1 MGNTERIAKFIVNTT
16 YNALPEEAVR
26 TAKQAITDCLG
37 CALVGSADPSAR
49 IMREYVKEIGGK
61 PEAGVIA
68 SHFRVAAPEAALAN
82 GVAGHALDYDDVA
95 MSTWIGHP
103 SVALL
108 PAILALG
115 EIYHISGK
123 KALEAYVTGFEVGAR
138 VGMAIGSAPYAKGWH
153 YTPVLGTMGAA
164 AAGAKILKLNVQQTR
179 MALGTAASL
188 VSGLVANFGTMTK
201 PFHAGSAA
209 RNGVIAA
216 TLASRGFTA
225 NENIL
230 ETPLGLC
237 KALCEEGGCNLGK
250 MVEELGTSFSIISP
264 GMEIKPYP
272 SCRFTHRAIDAM
284 LWLVEN
290 YGILA
295 ANVDK
300 VECTT
305 GELAY
310 QTLVH
315 SHPVTGLEGKFSMQY
330 CLAAALLDGKVS
342 LEQFTDEKVARA
354 KEIMEKVN
362 YRCAENSA
370 GMAWHQSHPDEVKV
384 RLKNGK
390 EYSHQVIIDKGSPQN
405 PLTKEEL
412 SLKYRD
418 CASTVLP
425 SQDIAKSFE
434 LAANLERVEDIAE
447 LTNIVNL
454 LEGG

>member
-1 MGNTERIAKFIVNTT
+1 MDETKRIAQFIVNTT
-16 YNALPEEAVR
+16 YEALPEEAVR
-26 TAKQAITDCLG
+26 IAKQGITDCLG
-37 CALVGSADPSAR
+37 CSLVGSAEPSAR

-68 SHFRVAAPEAALAN
+68 SHFRVPAPEAALAN

-115 EIYHISGK
+115 GIHHISGK
-123 KALEAYVTGFEVGAR
+123 KALEAYVIGFEVGAKI
-138 VGMAIGSAPYAKGWH
+138 GMAIGSGPYAKGWH

-179 MALGTAASL
+179 MAMGIAASL

-225 NENIL
+225 NESIM

-237 KALCEEGGCNLGK
+237 RALCEKECNLDK

-272 SCRFTHRAIDAM
+272 SCRLTHRAIDAV

-290 YGILA
+290 YGISA
-295 ANVDK
+295 ADVDK

-354 KEIMEKVN
+354 KEMVEKVN
-362 YRCAENSA
+362 YLCVENSA
-370 GMAWHQSHPDEVKV
+370 GIAWHQSHPVEVKV
-384 RLKNGK
+384 RLKDGK
-390 EYSHQVIIDKGSPQN
+390 EYSHQVMIGKGSLQN

-412 SLKYRD
+412 SSKYRD
-418 CASTVLP
+418 CASIVL
-425 SQDIAKSFE
+425 SQVDITKSFE
-434 LAANLERVEDIAE
+434 LATNLEQVEDITE
-447 LTNIVNL
+447 LMNIVNL
-454 LEGG
+454 LNRGG

>member
-1 MGNTERIAKFIVNTT
+1 MNETERIAQFIVNTT

-26 TAKQAITDCLG
+26 IAKQAITDCLG
-37 CALVGSADPSAR
+37 CALVGSAQPSAR
-49 IMREYVKEIGGK
+49 IVREYVKEIGGK
-61 PEAGVIA
+61 AEAGVVA
-68 SHFRVAAPEAALAN
+68 SYFRAPAPEAALAN
-82 GVAGHALDYDDVA
+82 GVASHALDYDDVA

-115 EIYHISGK
+115 EARHISGK
-123 KALEAYVTGFEVGAR
+123 KALEAYVIGFETGAR
-138 VGMAIGSAPYAKGWH
+138 IGMAIGSGPYANGWH

-164 AAGAKILKLNVQQTR
+164 AAGAKILKLNFPQTR

-225 NENIL
+225 NESIL
-230 ETPLGLC
+230 ENPLGLC
-237 KALCEEGGCNLGK
+237 KALCGEGGYNLAK
-250 MVEELGTSFSIISP
+250 IVEGLGTSFSIISP

-284 LWLVEN
+284 LWLVKN
-290 YGILA
+290 YGISA
-295 ANVDK
+295 ADVDK
-300 VECTT
+300 IECTT

-310 QTLVH
+310 QTLVY
-315 SHPVTGLEGKFSMQY
+315 SHPTTGLEGKFSMQY

-342 LEQFTDEKVARA
+342 LEQFTDEKIARA
-354 KEIMEKVN
+354 KEIMEKIN
-362 YRCAENSA
+362 YRYAENSA
-370 GMAWHQSHPDEVKV
+370 GMAWRQSNPDEVKV

-390 EYSHQVIIDKGSPQN
+390 EYSHKVLIDKGSPQN
-405 PLTKEEL
+405 PLSKEEL

-418 CASTVLP
+418 CAGTVLSP
-425 SQDIAKSFE
+425 QDIERSFE
-434 LAANLERVEDIAE
+434 LATNLEQVEDIAE
-447 LTNIVNL
+447 LVNIVNL
-454 LEGG
+454 LE